1 MNIIIENATGNKNV
15 LTDQIMATDLLN
27 SAKTG
32 VKYYATSLTES
43 TTEEIRKLLK
53 DQLNVAI
60 LAHEKIS
67 KYMINK
73 GWYQPYDTMQQLQ
86 LDMDHAKVALDIQ

>member
-1 MNIIIENATGNKNV
+1 MNIIIENAAGKKNI

-32 VKYYATSLTES
+32 VKNYATALTES

-53 DQLNVAI
+53 EQLEVAI
-60 LAHEKIS
+60 LAHENIS
-67 KYMINK
+67 KYMIEK
-73 GWYQPYDTMQQLQ
+73 QWYQPFDTMKQLQ
-86 LDMDHAKVALDIQ
+86 LDMENAKTALDIE

>member
-1 MNIIIENATGNKNV
+1 MKVTIENAIGKNV

-27 SAKTG
+27 SAKTS
-32 VKYYATSLTES
+32 VKNYAISLTES
-43 TTEEIRKLLK
+43 TTEEIRTLLK
-53 DQLNVAI
+53 EQLDVAI

-73 GWYQPYDTMQQLQ
+73 DWYKPYDTMQQLQ
-86 LDMDHAKVALDIQ
+86 LDMDNAKVAIDIE